1 LIPLARARIADWKN
15 MTNKLVIGS
24 LTLALVVFQYQIWF
38 GASSVRSISSLEAQL
53 EAQQAVNEA
62 LRERNRTLTVEVIDL
77 RTGHEAL
84 EERARSELG
93 LIGNDETFYLIV
105 E

>member
-1 LIPLARARIADWKN
+1 

-24 LTLALVVFQYQIWF
+24 LTLALAVFQYQIWF
-38 GASSVRSISSLEAQL
+38 GASSVRSLSSLEAQL

-62 LRERNRTLTVEVIDL
+62 LRERNRALTIEVIDL
-77 RTGHEAL
+77 RTGDEAL
-84 EERARSELG
+84 EERARAELG